1 MDIGPGIVRKRKAVG
16 KNGISFHHFSIGGKE
31 LPWVSTYKYLG
42 CVVVIDWTA
51 QIWWSVRWEWGLRH

>member
-1 MDIGPGIVRKRKAVG
+1 MRKRRVNKCAD
-16 KNGISFHHFSIGGKE
+16 IDHFSIGWKE

-51 QIWWSVRWEWGLRH
+51 QIWWSIRWKWGLRH